1 MKQSKQ
7 FNRPKNLI
15 GPRVKLARTK
25 QKLTRKDLLRK
36 LNDLNV
42 QTSVSSLSRLE
53 RQQRRVIDKEVFILS
68 KALNVS
74 MDWLLVREE

>member
-1 MKQSKQ
+1 MKPSKQ
-7 FNRPKNLI
+7 LHQPKNII

-25 QKLTRKDLLRK
+25 QKITRRDLLCK
-36 LNDLNV
+36 LNNLNV
-42 QTSVSSLSRLE
+42 EISVSSLSRLE

-74 MDWLLVREE
+74 MDWLLGREK

>member
-1 MKQSKQ
+1 MKSSKQ
-7 FNRPKNLI
+7 LHQPKNLI

-25 QKLTRKDLLRK
+25 QKLTRSDLFRK

-74 MDWLLVREE
+74 VDWLLGREE